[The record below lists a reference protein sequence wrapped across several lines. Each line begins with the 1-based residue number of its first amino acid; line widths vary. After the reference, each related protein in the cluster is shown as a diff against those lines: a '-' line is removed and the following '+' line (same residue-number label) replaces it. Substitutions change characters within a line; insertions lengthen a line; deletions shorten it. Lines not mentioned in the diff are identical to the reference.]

1 MSVCSNPHAKSH
13 RMGQVMPWCQ
23 PELTLITEVAHTAY
37 PSPAGFNSAPHH
49 LHSGIQVEG
58 SDSAWNIA
66 HLMAEKR
73 TC

>member
-1 MSVCSNPHAKSH
+1 
-13 RMGQVMPWCQ
+13 MPWCQ

-73 TC
+73 T